1 MGMVLAFIVGAIVGI
16 TLMCIAVTLEDDER
30 NGKQ

>member
-16 TLMCIAVTLEDDER
+16 TLMCIAVTLEDDDDDC
-30 NGKQ
+30 G